1 MAFEEADPFGGTDP
15 FTDAANVV
23 AKMEGTDGAFRDS
36 MRSAS
41 TGSDPGG
48 SEVTMA
54 EGKGAGEG
62 GDGGP
67 RKGSVEARKAAEA
80 AATETEEGAT
90 GVDGLAG
97 GLAAAA
103 AALLASKEDLE
114 DSDDEEEGA
123 SVGTVGVWRVAWMAV
138 ELLGTHD
145 VEVARRGLSVLNNL
159 AAAIVGTNACC
170 TRYVRCTYC
179 MLHIILSAHSA
190 LGAAWPPCAPTPT
203 HPHGV
208 HSRRHAREL

>member
-1 MAFEEADPFGGTDP
+1 M
-15 FTDAANVV
+15 
-23 AKMEGTDGAFRDS
+23 
-36 MRSAS
+36 
-41 TGSDPGG
+41 
-48 SEVTMA
+48 
-54 EGKGAGEG
+54 
-62 GDGGP
+62 
-67 RKGSVEARKAAEA
+67 
-80 AATETEEGAT
+80 
-90 GVDGLAG
+90 AG
-97 GLAAAA
+97 GLAAAV

-170 TRYVRCTYC
+170 TRYARCTYC
-179 MLHIILSAHSA
+179 MLHIMLTAHSA